1 MSITQAAAKRIYDRW
16 VWVAFIAYSGLLG
29 GVITVLQTYPD
40 AAWRYPV
47 AVTPMIPWVFIVG
60 AYVRYYRRMDELHQ
74 RMALEAF
81 AFALA
86 GTAVLTFIYGFAEDA
101 VDLPRVNWTWVWGV
115 MGGLWLICDFIVRRR
130 RL

>member
-1 MSITQAAAKRIYDRW
+1 MSISQAAAKRIYDRW

-74 RMALEAF
+74 RIALEAF
-81 AFALA
+81 AFAFA
-86 GTAVLTFIYGFAEDA
+86 GTALLTFTYGFLDFAGA
-101 VDLPRVNWTWVWGV
+101 PRVNWWFVWPLMAALWIV
-115 MGGLWLICDFIVRRR
+115 GGFVARKRWL
-130 RL
+130 